1 MSEFKVGDK
10 VVLKSSSQNKV
21 MTIQESYKEFIRA
34 YWDKEHYSFAHKV
47 NFRFAE
53 DEEIAAGHRI
63 DKPSNPRELE
73 VLDRIETTSA
83 HCVNQRMF
91 EMDKPQ
97 SFEEVFKDAYDFWID
112 DADIHRYEGAKGLA
126 DQVWQ
131 HQQAKV
137 EGLQKQV
144 TDLDNRAT
152 QYALDEMATA
162 KLNGELQK
170 RVESLRRKQEAA
182 EKLIWKW
189 AESTEH
195 AHFALQCASE
205 LKEALEVRGAPVLEA
220 EGRFYVL
227 GMEGWIAGVYA
238 SRKAAE
244 LAYET
249 KDNSEFLEKLAY
261 EINQKQGRDIT
272 LGDLEQALKGEG

>member
-1 MSEFKVGDK
+1 MDKCREEFEKQKYWIGLFRDAVDFDEKLGRY
-10 VVLKSSSQNKV
+10 VLNGQRKLYAFHLDSFNEKWA
-21 MTIQESYKEFIRA
+21 IWQES
-34 YWDKEHYSFAHKV
+34 
-47 NFRFAE
+47 
-53 DEEIAAGHRI
+53 
-63 DKPSNPRELE
+63 
-73 VLDRIETTSA
+73 
-83 HCVNQRMF
+83 
-91 EMDKPQ
+91 
-97 SFEEVFKDAYDFWID
+97 
-112 DADIHRYEGAKGLA
+112 
-126 DQVWQ
+126 WQ

-137 EGLQKQV
+137 EELQKQV